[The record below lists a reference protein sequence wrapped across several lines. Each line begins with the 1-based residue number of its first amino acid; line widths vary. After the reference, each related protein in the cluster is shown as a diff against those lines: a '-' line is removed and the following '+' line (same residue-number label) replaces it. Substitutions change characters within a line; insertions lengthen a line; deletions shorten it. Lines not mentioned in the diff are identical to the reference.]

1 MNRVIAGLC
10 LALGTVTLAG
20 CYESKVPLASSDK
33 STIDSRLLGSWKSAG
48 GKHDEV
54 WNLIVLKYSD
64 REYLVSWAEDGK
76 DSEAIVTRAYSSRVG
91 DAHIMNV
98 QNIMD
103 EEKDYR
109 TYVFFRYTFSQEGR
123 LIVRPISEKPL
134 LKGRKFATS
143 EKFRE
148 FVAKNLDN
156 KALYMEETVEFTRR
170 EEELEIRLS
179 SSAK

>member
-1 MNRVIAGLC
+1 MNRAIAGLC
-10 LALGTVTLAG
+10 LAAATMTLAG
-20 CYESKVPLASSDK
+20 CYESKVPLAPSDK
-33 STIDSRLLGSWKSAG
+33 STIDSRLLGCWKSAG

-103 EEKDYR
+103 EEDDQR
-109 TYVFFRYTFSQEGR
+109 TFIFFRYSFSKDGR

-134 LKGRKFATS
+134 LEDREFESS

-148 FVAKNLDN
+148 LVAKNIDN
-156 KALYMEETVEFTRR
+156 KKLYMEETVEFTRCK
-170 EEELEIRLS
+170 EELEIRLS
-179 SSAK
+179 PSAK